1 MRLFL
6 AGVLTANNSQ
16 QMPISYLSNT
26 SHLLKGLCQGKLSQ
40 IFLYQILR
48 KSHLE
53 ASVYRTQSPISK
65 LVDSLVAQKKRWI
78 PRIPI

>member
-40 IFLYQILR
+40 IFLYQILHGTTAEICQI
-48 KSHLE
+48 KKDKH
-53 ASVYRTQSPISK
+53 TKIK
-65 LVDSLVAQKKRWI
+65 LMRYIESYPTKWLNEN
-78 PRIPI
+78 